1 MADITTKM
9 SVTGLSEYKRAMND
23 AKESVKTLDSELKL
37 NEEQLKLNGN
47 AEMYMSNKLALLK
60 KQIEEQKKVVAAA
73 EQALKQMKDN
83 GVDPNSKAY
92 QTMQRNVYQAATK
105 LTSMKTELKAVETG
119 ADSATKKTSGM
130 NEELRSV
137 GKGIAWQNVTEG
149 LKDITSQLESGARA
163 AVNFGKKIIQSAKGS
178 TGYADEIKTIVDQ
191 YSDMGLTVDRY
202 QRMKNVEEFI
212 DTPVDAILTAKQ
224 RMQRAASTSN
234 GKKTLEETLG
244 ISLSGQ
250 NADDLFWEVGDALLN
265 MGEAFDKEGAAMNM
279 FGRGWRELMPL
290 FKTGRDAYEK
300 ALSEQNVLTEEQVE
314 KLGQADDAIKSVEQ
328 QVELLK
334 RQFWADNA
342 DKITDLMQWIVD
354 NKDGIVTA
362 LTVIGGAFAAMK
374 IGEFASNVGKAVNG
388 MKDLLHLGGQSA
400 AASAG
405 SSGGSAAAAGSG
417 SGFLGTAA
425 GAIKDFFIG
434 GAGTQLAVVA
444 AAVAPAIAA
453 QNADYAR
460 SEEKRASRVQSA
472 GNANTPDAQFL
483 RKAAEALVLRN
494 GENKDFSGIES
505 LLMGLSDRQNQE
517 KAELYNAISTYAPY
531 AGGDFTWNRLQK
543 YWNGEELDLVQVD
556 ELLESVTNAI
566 QAKVDAEGAPKV
578 EVAPEVPDGAAADIA
593 SQIGTV
599 PVQVS
604 PQASGLTVPGHAN
617 GLPFVPYDG
626 YLSVLHKGE
635 RVLPASMNR
644 QYTYNSNTYFG
655 SVNLHNGLEVDAL
668 TESIERNNR
677 RKRGGYGAN

>member
-73 EQALKQMKDN
+73 ERALKQMKDN
-83 GVDPNSKAY
+83 GVDPSSKAY

-149 LKDITSQLESGARA
+149 LKDITRQLESGARA
-163 AVNFGKKIIQSAKGS
+163 AVNFGKKVAKSAMDS
-178 TGYADEIKTIVDQ
+178 TEWADDVLTRATKYGVDAE
-191 YSDMGLTVDRY
+191 TV
-202 QRMKNVEEFI
+202 QRMDNVAEFI
-212 DTPVDAILTAKQ
+212 DTDVDTII
-224 RMQRAASTSN
+224 AARSRLARNKDSLGDLLGLDAN
-234 GKKTLEETLG
+234 GKTVDE
-244 ISLSGQ
+244 
-250 NADDLFWEVGDALLN
+250 AFWEAGRAIASMSDEWEKE
-265 MGEAFDKEGAAMNM
+265 EAAQKV
-279 FGRGWRELMPL
+279 FGRGWKELLPLFTAGQEKYQELM
-290 FKTGRDAYEK
+290 E
-300 ALSEQNVLTEEQVE
+300 SQSVMSNEQVE
-314 KLGQADDAIKSVEQ
+314 KLGKADDAIKSIQ
-328 QVELLK
+328 QQFDLMK
-334 RQFWADNA
+334 NQFWADNA
-342 DKITDLMQWIVD
+342 DKIIELMQWIMD

-444 AAVAPAIAA
+444 AAVAPAIIA

-505 LLMGLSDRQNQE
+505 LLMGLSARQNQE

-543 YWNGEELDLVQVD
+543 YWNGEEMDLVQVD

-566 QAKVDAEGAPKV
+566 QEKVDAEGAPKV

-677 RKRGGYGAN
+677 RKRNGYGAN

>member
-1 MADITTKM
+1 LADITTKM
-9 SVTGLSEYKRAMND
+9 SVTGLNEYKRAMND

-149 LKDITSQLESGARA
+149 LKDITRQLESGARA
-163 AVNFGKKIIQSAKGS
+163 AVNFGKKVAKSAMDS
-178 TGYADEIKTIVDQ
+178 TEWADDVLTRATKYGVDAE
-191 YSDMGLTVDRY
+191 TV
-202 QRMKNVEEFI
+202 QRMDNVAEFI
-212 DTPVDAILTAKQ
+212 DTDVDTII
-224 RMQRAASTSN
+224 AARSRLARNKDSLGDLLGLDAN
-234 GKKTLEETLG
+234 GKTVDE
-244 ISLSGQ
+244 
-250 NADDLFWEVGDALLN
+250 AFWEAGRAIASMSDEWEKE
-265 MGEAFDKEGAAMNM
+265 EAAQKV
-279 FGRGWRELMPL
+279 FGRGWKELLPLFTAGQEKYQELM
-290 FKTGRDAYEK
+290 E
-300 ALSEQNVLTEEQVE
+300 SQSVMSNEQVE
-314 KLGQADDAIKSVEQ
+314 KLGKADDAIKSIQ
-328 QVELLK
+328 QQFDLMK
-334 RQFWADNA
+334 NQFWADNA
-342 DKITDLMQWIVD
+342 DKIIELMQWIMD

-444 AAVAPAIAA
+444 AAVAPAIIA

-505 LLMGLSDRQNQE
+505 LLMGLSARQNQE

-543 YWNGEELDLVQVD
+543 YWNGEEMDLVQVD

-677 RKRGGYGAN
+677 RKRNGYGAN